1 MEKKRRATPGIP
13 SQFSES
19 REDHRLIIVM
29 TKSQR
34 EAVRKVVDAE
44 NAKHTGARLSASSWG
59 LNVVLEALRKEGYK
73 DW

>member
-1 MEKKRRATPGIP
+1 VEKKRKATPGIP

-19 REDHRLIIVM
+19 REKHRLIVVM
-29 TKSQR
+29 TESQR
-34 EAVRKVVDAE
+34 KAVQDVVDAE
-44 NAKHTGARLSASSWG
+44 NAKHPGARLSASSWG